1 MRLLSL
7 HAVHFFNL
15 LRSSS
20 SIFGPKLS
28 SSIAFHRNGV
38 YSVRLGPSRHT
49 LQASS
54 YSSGAGYDEDDDRNS
69 GGGGGVI
76 RNMSVQQLH
85 GILMGDDSQSFQFI
99 DVREDDEVRMV
110 SLPFQNI
117 HYLPLSASRT
127 WIPKLMSGELLDRT
141 VPTACL
147 CHHGVR
153 SKSMAEFLGNDF
165 YYPISEDNINSH
177 LCCW

>member
-7 HAVHFFNL
+7 HAVHFLYL

-20 SIFGPKLS
+20 SIFSLKPS
-28 SSIAFHRNGV
+28 SSIAFHRNGF
-38 YSVRLGPSRHT
+38 YSVCLGPSRHT
-49 LQASS
+49 MRASS
-54 YSSGAGYDEDDDRNS
+54 YSSGAGYDEDDDRKS
-69 GGGGGVI
+69 GGGGVI
-76 RNMSVQQLH
+76 IRNMNVQQLH

-165 YYPISEDNINSH
+165 H
-177 LCCW
+177 